1 MNVLSSNMIKNFS
14 CGRLFKRRKF
24 KINEINLISEQE
36 QYFID
41 MQNYLQDDLSMNY
54 ESDCQFSEQMSDNI
68 SEDASISNSE
78 DDQLSLTKPQLEL
91 EEWDTNIYLQ
101 DNVTQLSFEAFIQG
115 GIMLQ
120 GATSKV
126 FN

>member
-1 MNVLSSNMIKNFS
+1 MSKNFA
-14 CGRLFKRRKF
+14 CDCRFFKRRKL
-24 KINEINLISEQE
+24 KSTDLNEFREQE
-36 QYFID
+36 QSFID

-91 EEWDTNIYLQ
+91 
-101 DNVTQLSFEAFIQG
+101 
-115 GIMLQ
+115 
-120 GATSKV
+120 
-126 FN
+126 